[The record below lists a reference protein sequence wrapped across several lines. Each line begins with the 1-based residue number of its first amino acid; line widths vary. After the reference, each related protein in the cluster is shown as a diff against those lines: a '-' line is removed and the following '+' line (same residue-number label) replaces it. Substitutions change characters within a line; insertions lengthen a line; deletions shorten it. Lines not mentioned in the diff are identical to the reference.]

1 MPECGAQPQDGCLVV
16 AVRGL
21 AESGSPRPA
30 VEPTGEKEGPRR
42 SALACSHTW
51 RRWDGYPSVAVRIQG
66 ESGPPEPAV
75 GADQRQD
82 GVQVVCSGLQP
93 ALGDSFSLGDRLPR
107 LAGSPWL
114 CRGRVEVL
122 HGDMWGSVCD
132 SHFSLE
138 AAAVLCQQLQC
149 GVADSVLGGAHFGEG
164 EGPVWDEDFR
174 CVGHESLLQDC
185 SRESRPER
193 MCNHSRDV
201 GVICSRF
208 RLVNGSS
215 RCEGRVEFQ
224 VVGSWGS
231 LCADRWDL
239 ADANVLCHQLDCGF
253 ALSAPGGAEFGEGDG
268 TVWKETFYCSGSET
282 DLKDCPVTVL
292 GAPPCSHGNVA
303 AVICSGNGT
312 LPSPSP
318 QCNVST
324 WEPAGPGGPQGGA
337 AECTG
342 APQLRLAD
350 GGGSCAG
357 RVEIFYNGT
366 WGTVC
371 DDGWDVSD
379 AQVVCRQLG
388 CGVAVSA
395 PGAARFGPGEGP
407 IWLDELRCS
416 GNESHLGRCPSG
428 GWGRHDCRHKE
439 DAGAICSEFLDLRL
453 VSKTSPCA
461 GRLEVLYN
469 GTWGV
474 VCINSM
480 REVTAGVICRQ
491 LGCGDSGN
499 IVTSDIYGK
508 GSKPR
513 WVDKIECRAGD
524 PTLWECPSDPWNEES
539 CSEGEEAQIECAEKE
554 KIQCPGSARCAERL
568 SIRVKGSDNDCS
580 GRVEVW
586 HNGTWGTVCDDSWD
600 LRNAE
605 VVCRQLGCGSAVAA
619 LGGAAYGPG
628 TGPIWLDEVA
638 CRGREASLLDCPAGP
653 RGQSDCGHKEDAA
666 VNCSGITGTTVTS
679 TPDPGAPGTTV
690 TTPSNPGS
698 SSAVDTLPRILCVVL
713 GALLFLV
720 LAVLGAQVLQQ
731 RAQRR
736 AASRR
741 RDSLSEAVYQE
752 LEYALMGEKDGLSFR
767 GSGSWG
773 SGAQLPYYTGDSEE
787 GEGAEERGSG
797 GEQDWAYDQ
806 AEDGGRSHLPP
817 AAGGSAT
824 DPFPKEDPADGYDD
838 AGVPDPALSD
848 AVAPEPP
855 ADVPGGGVPPTGR
868 TLPSRVE
875 AEGPGAGT
883 GDRSLAPED
892 PGYDDAE
899 LCVLDVPER
908 AAEPRDQLLG
918 RHGMTA
924 LVWLSGSEV
933 NLVPLNQHRHPRL
946 VGLPRLC
953 AGRVEVTHGDT
964 WGTVCDSHFSLNAA
978 AVLCR
983 ELQCG
988 VAISVLGGAQFGE
1001 GQDRVWDEDFQ
1012 CAGNES
1018 HLSFCPK
1025 QSQQNGTCN
1034 HHRDVGVV
1042 CSRFTGLRLVNGS
1055 SRCEG
1060 RVELQMVG
1068 SWGSLCADRWDL
1080 ADANVLCHQLDCGFA
1095 MSAPG
1100 GAEFGEGNGKVWTET
1115 FYCSGSETNL
1125 NDCPVTV
1132 LGAPPCSHG
1141 NVAAVICTGNGTR
1154 PSPSPQCNVSTWEP
1168 AGPGGPQGGAAEC
1181 TGAPQLR
1188 LADGGGRC
1196 AGRVEIFYNGTW
1208 GTVCDDGWD
1217 VSDAQVVCR
1226 QLGCGVAVNA
1236 PGAARFGP
1244 GEGPV
1249 WLDELRCSG
1258 NESHLGR
1265 CPSGGWGR
1273 HDCRHKEDAGAFCS
1287 EFLDLRLVSGIS
1299 PCAGRLEILYN
1310 GTWGGVCSNSMLDIT
1325 AGVICRQLGCG
1336 DRGTTVTSDI
1346 YGKGSKPRWVDKIEC
1361 RAGDPTLWECPSDP
1375 WNEESCS
1382 DEEEAQIECA
1392 EKEKIQCPGSARCAE
1407 RLSIRVKGSDNDC
1420 SGRVEVWHNGTWGT
1434 VCDDSWDLRNA
1445 EVVCRQ
1451 LGCGSAVAALGGAAY
1466 GPGTGPIWLDEV
1478 ACRGREASLLDC
1490 PAGPRGQSDC
1500 GHKEDAAVNCSGITG
1515 TTVTST
1521 PDPGAPGTTVT
1532 TPSNPGSSSAVDTL
1546 PRILCVVL
1554 GALLFLVLA
1563 VLGAQVLQQRAQR
1576 RAASRRRD
1584 SLSEAVYQELEY
1596 ALMGEKDGLSFRGS
1610 GSWGLGRSAALLHR
1624 GQRGGGRSRRAR
1636 IRRGAGLGLRPGGG
1650 RRAQPP
1656 PPSGRGQRHR
1666 PLPQGGP
1673 GRRLR

>member
-1 MPECGAQPQDGCLVV
+1 PCPDGSRHLIQ
-16 AVRGL
+16 L
-21 AESGSPRPA
+21 SG
-30 VEPTGEKEGPRR
+30 
-42 SALACSHTW
+42 
-51 RRWDGYPSVAVRIQG
+51 RW
-66 ESGPPEPAV
+66 
-75 GADQRQD
+75 
-82 GVQVVCSGLQP
+82 
-93 ALGDSFSLGDRLPR
+93 
-107 LAGSPWL
+107 
-114 CRGRVEVL
+114 
-122 HGDMWGSVCD
+122 
-132 SHFSLE
+132 
-138 AAAVLCQQLQC
+138 
-149 GVADSVLGGAHFGEG
+149 
-164 EGPVWDEDFR
+164 
-174 CVGHESLLQDC
+174 
-185 SRESRPER
+185 
-193 MCNHSRDV
+193 
-201 GVICSRF
+201 
-208 RLVNGSS
+208 
-215 RCEGRVEFQ
+215 
-224 VVGSWGS
+224 
-231 LCADRWDL
+231 
-239 ADANVLCHQLDCGF
+239 
-253 ALSAPGGAEFGEGDG
+253 
-268 TVWKETFYCSGSET
+268 
-282 DLKDCPVTVL
+282 
-292 GAPPCSHGNVA
+292 
-303 AVICSGNGT
+303 
-312 LPSPSP
+312 
-318 QCNVST
+318 
-324 WEPAGPGGPQGGA
+324 
-337 AECTG
+337 
-342 APQLRLAD
+342 LRLAD

-439 DAGAICSEFLDLRL
+439 DAGAICSGKPQFLDLRL

-539 CSEGEEAQIECAEKE
+539 CSEGEEAQIECA
-554 KIQCPGSARCAERL
+554 GDSL
-568 SIRVKGSDNDCS
+568 DNDCS

-666 VNCSGITGTTVTS
+666 VNCSGALADELRLANGESPCEGRVELEHNGQWGTVCDSNWDTDDAAVVCRQLGCGTVVS
-679 TPDPGAPGTTV
+679 ASHGAKYG
-690 TTPSNPGS
+690 PGS
-698 SSAVDTLPRILCVVL
+698 GRVWVYYLFCQ
-713 GALLFLV
+713 GEEEAL
-720 LAVLGAQVLQQ
+720 
-731 RAQRR
+731 
-736 AASRR
+736 
-741 RDSLSEAVYQE
+741 
-752 LEYALMGEKDGLSFR
+752 
-767 GSGSWG
+767 WNC
-773 SGAQLPYYTGDSEE
+773 E
-787 GEGAEERGSG
+787 GFE
-797 GEQDWAYDQ
+797 WNPYDQ
-806 AEDGGRSHLPP
+806 CLHTE
-817 AAGGSAT
+817 
-824 DPFPKEDPADGYDD
+824 D
-838 AGVPDPALSD
+838 AGV
-848 AVAPEPP
+848 
-855 ADVPGGGVPPTGR
+855 R
-868 TLPSRVE
+868 
-875 AEGPGAGT
+875 
-883 GDRSLAPED
+883 
-892 PGYDDAE
+892 
-899 LCVLDVPER
+899 C
-908 AAEPRDQLLG
+908 
-918 RHGMTA
+918 
-924 LVWLSGSEV
+924 SE
-933 NLVPLNQHRHPRL
+933 HRHPRL

-1181 TGAPQLR
+1181 TGESPLR

-1382 DEEEAQIECA
+1382 DEEEAQIEC
-1392 EKEKIQCPGSARCAE
+1392 

-1500 GHKEDAAVNCSGITG
+1500 GHKEDAAVNCPAPPQPEAPPSVHCRSPGNHG
-1515 TTVTST
+1515 HNAVQPRLLVPPLTVL
-1521 PDPGAPGTTVT
+1521 VT
-1532 TPSNPGSSSAVDTL
+1532 EPSAVTH
-1546 PRILCVVL
+1546 
-1554 GALLFLVLA
+1554 
-1563 VLGAQVLQQRAQR
+1563 
-1576 RAASRRRD
+1576 RAASLGFRW
-1584 SLSEAVYQELEY
+1584 LST
-1596 ALMGEKDGLSFRGS
+1596 LMGRLRGVDGCWGPVLGMGGTDRTREPGLSS
-1610 GSWGLGRSAALLHR
+1610 G
-1624 GQRGGGRSRRAR
+1624 
-1636 IRRGAGLGLRPGGG
+1636 I
-1650 RRAQPP
+1650 
-1656 PPSGRGQRHR
+1656 
-1666 PLPQGGP
+1666 
-1673 GRRLR
+1673 